1 LGGLLAMKIRVDS
14 KKVLCLM
21 ANRLLSTTDLSEI
34 TDLSYCTVNHAIKG
48 RQISITSLGKIARAL
63 EVEPN
68 EIAIMEV

>member
-1 LGGLLAMKIRVDS
+1 MKIRVDS

-34 TDLSYCTVNHAIKG
+34 TDLSYCTVNNAIRG

-63 EVEPN
+63 EVDPN